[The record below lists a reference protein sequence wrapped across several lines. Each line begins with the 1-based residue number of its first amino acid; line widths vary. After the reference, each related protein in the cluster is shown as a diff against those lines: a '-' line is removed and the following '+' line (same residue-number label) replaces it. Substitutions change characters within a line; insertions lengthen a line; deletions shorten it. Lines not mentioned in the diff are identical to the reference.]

1 MRHFLT
7 LQGLSL
13 EDTWLTVG
21 TFDGVHLGHQ
31 EIVRQLAA
39 EAHRLGYPAVV
50 LTFFPHPAVVL
61 GKRSDPFY
69 ITTPEERADLL
80 GKFGADIVIT
90 LPFDRQM
97 AETSAHDFISRL
109 ETHLG
114 MRHLVIGQDFALGK
128 NREGNAGRLAELG
141 NEFGYSLEVF
151 PPIEMDGEIV
161 SSSRIRA
168 ALSGG
173 DIDLVTRLLGR
184 PFAVTGQVVPGDGR
198 GHTIGIPTA
207 NLNLWAE
214 RAIPKA
220 GVYVSQATINGQT
233 WGAVTNV
240 GVRPTFETE
249 LVPPRVETH
258 LLDFDSDLYGQDL
271 RLSFLRRLRDEQ
283 RFPDI
288 QALVNQIHADIRT
301 AREWLAAYGSQTEY

>member
-7 LQGLSL
+7 LEGLFL
-13 EDTWLTVG
+13 KDTWLTVG

-39 EAHRLGYPAVV
+39 GAHQLGYPAVV
-50 LTFFPHPAVVL
+50 LTFYPHPAVVL

-69 ITTPEERADLL
+69 LTTPEERADLL
-80 GKFGADIVIT
+80 GEFGADTVVT
-90 LPFDRQM
+90 LPFDRQI
-97 AETSAHDFISRL
+97 AGTTAHDFISRL
-109 ETHLG
+109 DYHLG
-114 MRHLVIGQDFALGK
+114 MRRLVVGQDFALGK
-128 NREGNAGRLAELG
+128 DREGNADRLAELG
-141 NEFGYSLEVF
+141 IEFGYSLEVF
-151 PPIEMDGEIV
+151 PPIQIEGAIV
-161 SSSRIRA
+161 SSSRIRS

-173 DIDLVTRLLGR
+173 DLNLVTRLLGR

-220 GVYVSQATINGQT
+220 GVYVSQARINGQT

-240 GVRPTFETE
+240 GVRPTFETQP
-249 LVPPRVETH
+249 VPPRVETH
-258 LLDFDSDLYGQDL
+258 LLDFKGDLYGEEI
-271 RLSFLRRLRDEQ
+271 RLNFLKRLRDEQ
-283 RFPDI
+283 RFADI
-288 QALVNQIHADIRT
+288 QALVEQIHADILT
-301 AREWLAAYGSQTEY
+301 ARQVLFQYSSQ

>member
-7 LQGLSL
+7 LEGLSL
-13 EDTWLTVG
+13 KDTWLTVG

-39 EAHRLGYPAVV
+39 EAHQLGFPAVV

-69 ITTPEERADLL
+69 ITTPEERAVLL
-80 GKFGADIVIT
+80 GEYGADIVIT
-90 LPFDRQM
+90 LPFDRQI
-97 AETSAHDFISRL
+97 AATSAHDFIARL

-114 MRHLVIGQDFALGK
+114 MRYLVIGQDFALGK
-128 NREGNAGRLAELG
+128 GREGNAKRLAELG
-141 NEFGYSLEVF
+141 KEFGYTLEVF

-168 ALSGG
+168 ALSAG
-173 DIDLVTRLLGR
+173 DIDLVIRLLGR
-184 PFAVTGQVVPGDGR
+184 PFSVTGQVVPGDGR
-198 GHTIGIPTA
+198 GKTIGIPTA
-207 NLNLWAE
+207 NLSLWAE
-214 RAIPKA
+214 RAIPRA

-240 GVRPTFETE
+240 GVRPTFESE
-249 LVPPRVETH
+249 PVPPRVETH
-258 LLDFDSDLYGQDL
+258 LLDFKGDLYGEEL
-271 RLSFLRRLRDEQ
+271 RLSFLKRLRDEQ
-283 RFPDI
+283 RFPHIHALVAQIRADI
-288 QALVNQIHADIRT
+288 QEAKLVLER
-301 AREWLAAYGSQTEY
+301 Y